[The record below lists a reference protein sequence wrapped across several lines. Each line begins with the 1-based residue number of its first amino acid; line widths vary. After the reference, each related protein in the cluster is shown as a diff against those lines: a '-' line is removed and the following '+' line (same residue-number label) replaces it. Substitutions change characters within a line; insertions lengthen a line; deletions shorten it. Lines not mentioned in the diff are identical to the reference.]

1 MSKGS
6 PIVIC
11 TLIKGG
17 LDLRGQ
23 FLYPEREQKISQR
36 ITLYH
41 IHNEILFQRST
52 RLIPSEI
59 EQQRI
64 G

>member
-17 LDLRGQ
+17 EGKICN
-23 FLYPEREQKISQR
+23 FLKSEK
-36 ITLYH
+36 
-41 IHNEILFQRST
+41 FQNPFCKT
-52 RLIPSEI
+52 NWK
-59 EQQRI
+59 
-64 G
+64 